1 VLTRFDRV
9 IVIEDDLLLSPG
21 FLSYMNKSLAL
32 YANEDAVLQVSGY
45 IFEAPALAR
54 AGTAVFL
61 PFTTSWGWAT
71 WRRAW
76 SHFDPAAKGWGRLQ
90 TEPDLRRRFNLD
102 GAYDYATMLERQM
115 HGKRDSWAIRWYWIV
130 FSMGGLVLFPPVT
143 LVKNEGMDGTGTHGR
158 GLLRRFHTDALPS
171 QPCEPDFPA
180 NVVADPLSLRQ
191 VVSALKLQNGWWRTR
206 CLDLLRR
213 LSDH

>member
-1 VLTRFDRV
+1 
-9 IVIEDDLLLSPG
+9 
-21 FLSYMNKSLAL
+21 
-32 YANEDAVLQVSGY
+32 
-45 IFEAPALAR
+45 
-54 AGTAVFL
+54 
-61 PFTTSWGWAT
+61 
-71 WRRAW
+71 
-76 SHFDPAAKGWGRLQ
+76 
-90 TEPDLRRRFNLD
+90 
-102 GAYDYATMLERQM
+102 M